1 MIWVRSTLFFA
12 GMAISAV
19 LFCPVALLVWPVP
32 VVTRMRIIGLWA
44 HFIRWWLALTC
55 GLRHEVKGLEH
66 LPSKPGVI
74 LSKHQSA
81 WETIVFQVIFPPQT
95 WALKREALW
104 LPFFGWGL
112 AATSPIAINRD
123 TPVRALE
130 RLLRQGC
137 EKIAQGRWVVI
148 FPEGTRMAPGEQGAY
163 HPGGAMLAVKAGVPV
178 VPIAHDA
185 GLYWGRRSFLKK
197 PGVIR
202 VCVGPPIA
210 TDGAKARAVNQAAQ
224 EWIESTMASLLG
236 ASEQPVGSAKTKTH
250 N

>member
-12 GMAISAV
+12 GMVISAV

-32 VVTRMRIIGLWA
+32 VVTRMRIIGLWG